1 MPLRSVDC
9 TPQLVCAGCLQDAN
23 EICSPSAEG
32 WGSGLPQVGLS
43 SATPARVPAREF
55 WENADVTT
63 PVDSIH
69 HRAAPEDL
77 SRFAWLS
84 IAAAIVTIALKTGA
98 WLMTGS
104 VGLLSDAAE
113 SIVNLV
119 AAIVALVALK
129 VAIRPPSKSFQYG
142 HSKAEYFSAA
152 VEGIMIFVAAAVIM
166 YSAITRFFSP
176 QPLENIGVGLAVS
189 ALASV
194 INGLVAWVLIRAGR
208 NHRSVT
214 LRADG
219 HHLLTDVW
227 TSVGVIVGVGL
238 VVITHWTRLDAIVAF
253 AVGINILVTGWRL
266 IAESTAGLMDASLSK
281 DDNEA
286 IVALLDRFSSEEII
300 FHALRTRE
308 SGRRQFM
315 AVHMLVPGDWSVQ
328 QGHDAVEDVTEE
340 LLKLMPELRITM
352 HLEPIEDP
360 RSYEDMD
367 I

>member
-1 MPLRSVDC
+1 M
-9 TPQLVCAGCLQDAN
+9 TA
-23 EICSPSAEG
+23 
-32 WGSGLPQVGLS
+32 
-43 SATPARVPAREF
+43 VPTAP
-55 WENADVTT
+55 T
-63 PVDSIH
+63 DSIH
-69 HRAAPEDL
+69 HRRAPEDL

-98 WLMTGS
+98 WLLTGS

-113 SIVNLV
+113 SVVNLV

-129 VAIRPPSKSFQYG
+129 VAIRPPDKNHHFG

-176 QPLENIGVGLAVS
+176 QPLENVGIGLAVS
-189 ALASV
+189 VLASV
-194 INGLVAWVLIRAGR
+194 VNGLVAWVLIRAGR
-208 NHRSVT
+208 RHRSLT

-227 TSVGVIVGVGL
+227 TSVGVLVGVGL
-238 VVITHWTRLDAIVAF
+238 VVLTGWTRLDAIVAF
-253 AVGINILVTGWRL
+253 AVGINILVTGWKL
-266 IAESTAGLMDASLSK
+266 IAESTAGLMDISLTK
-281 DDNEA
+281 EDNAA
-286 IVALLDRFSSEEII
+286 IQTVLDRFTSDEII

-315 AVHMLVPGDWSVQ
+315 SVHMLVPGAWSVQ
-328 QGHDAVEDVTEE
+328 AGHDAVEDVTEE
-340 LLKLMPELRITM
+340 LLKVMPELRITM

-360 RSYEDMD
+360 RSYEDID